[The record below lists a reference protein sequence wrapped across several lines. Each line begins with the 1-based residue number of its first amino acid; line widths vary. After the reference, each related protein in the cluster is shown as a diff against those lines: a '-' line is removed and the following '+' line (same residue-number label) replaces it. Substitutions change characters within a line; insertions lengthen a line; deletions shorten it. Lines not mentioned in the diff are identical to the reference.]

1 MNTENL
7 KPFTAAN
14 AKENGAKGGRASGES
29 KRKRKQIRE
38 CLAELLEKKSAGS
51 DDCNA
56 MLVSAQVV
64 NQAIKGNLR
73 ATRLLL
79 QVTGELDRNKTIVND
94 AERQTAYEK
103 GYKDGMGA
111 VMDELPKETLLKLA
125 DLTEK

>member
-38 CLAELLEKKSAGS
+38 CLDELLEKKSAGS
-51 DDCNA
+51 DNNA
-56 MLVSAQVV
+56 MLVSTQIV
-64 NQAIKGNLR
+64 NQAIRGNLR

-79 QVTGELDRNKTIVND
+79 QVTGELDHNKAEAND
-94 AERQTAYEK
+94 AERQAAYEK
-103 GYKDGMGA
+103 GYKDGVGA

-125 DLTEK
+125 DLTE

>member
-38 CLAELLEKKSAGS
+38 CLDELLEKKSAGS
-51 DDCNA
+51 DNNA
-56 MLVSAQVV
+56 MLVSTQIV
-64 NQAIKGNLR
+64 NQAIRGNLR

-79 QVTGELDRNKTIVND
+79 QVTGELDYNKAEAND
-94 AERQTAYEK
+94 AERQAAYEK

-111 VMDELPKETLLKLA
+111 VLDELPKETLLKLA
-125 DLTEK
+125 DLTE

>member
-7 KPFTAAN
+7 KPFTTAN

-38 CLAELLEKKSAGS
+38 CLDELLEKKSAGS
-51 DDCNA
+51 DNNA
-56 MLVSAQVV
+56 MLVSTQIV
-64 NQAIKGNLR
+64 NQAIRGNLR

-79 QVTGELDRNKTIVND
+79 QVTGELDHNKAEAND
-94 AERQTAYEK
+94 AERQAAYEK
-103 GYKDGMGA
+103 GYKDGVGA

-125 DLTEK
+125 DLTE

>member
-38 CLAELLEKKSAGS
+38 CLDELLEKKSAGS
-51 DDCNA
+51 DNNA
-56 MLVSAQVV
+56 MLVSTQIV
-64 NQAIKGNLR
+64 NQAIRGNLR

-79 QVTGELDRNKTIVND
+79 QVTGELDHNKAEAND
-94 AERQTAYEK
+94 AERQAAYEK

-111 VMDELPKETLLKLA
+111 VLDELPKETLLKLA
-125 DLTEK
+125 DLTE